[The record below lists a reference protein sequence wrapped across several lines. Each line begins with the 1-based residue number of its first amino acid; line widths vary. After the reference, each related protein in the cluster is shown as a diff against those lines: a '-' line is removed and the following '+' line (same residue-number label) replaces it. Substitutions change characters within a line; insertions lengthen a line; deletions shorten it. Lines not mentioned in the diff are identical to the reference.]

1 MTRYSGAIAWVSSA
15 FGASIA
21 GWASCVLLKLFAK
34 HLLIQFFAMSQ
45 NLVKDFAALQYIKNM
60 SHPKKVLI
68 SSQE

>member
-1 MTRYSGAIAWVSSA
+1 MTRYTGAIAWVSNA
-15 FGASIA
+15 LAASVA
-21 GWASCVLLKLFAK
+21 GWAFCVLLKLFVK
-34 HLLIQFFAMSQ
+34 HLLIQFFAMSK